1 MSRPS
6 LESPSRIHII
16 GIGGAGMSAL
26 AVVLHQMGHDVAGSD
41 LRDGP
46 VAERLR
52 GLGIPVH
59 VGHGVANLGDVDLVA
74 MSSAVRP
81 ANPEL
86 VEARRRGVQVA
97 SRAEVLGAL
106 SALRRTAAVSG
117 THGKTTTSS
126 MLALVLVEAGR
137 APSFVIGGDLGS
149 LGTNATWNDG
159 EWLVVEADES
169 DATFLALDTDLALAT
184 NLEVD
189 HLNHYGSFLNL
200 QSAFRRFLGGARQAS
215 VLCADDPVLAGL
227 ELEPTLTFG
236 FSPEADL
243 RITGLR
249 GGRSDLAFELRQGG
263 EVLGELEL
271 AVPGEHNARNAA
283 AAAAAALCLGV
294 PVPETA
300 RALARFT
307 GVARRFEFR
316 GEARGVSFVDDYA
329 HLPGEVAATL
339 AAARRGGWRRVVCV
353 FQPHRYSRLAAVG
366 ADFGAAFDGADAV
379 VLTSVYP
386 AGEEPLP
393 GISSRVVLDAILAH
407 DPAADVTYVPERA
420 GLVTHLRAVLRPG
433 DCCLTLGAGDLT
445 SLPDELLAEPTW

>member
-1 MSRPS
+1 MSRPP
-6 LESPSRIHII
+6 LETPSRVHIV

-26 AVVLHQMGHDVAGSD
+26 AVVLKQMGHDVRGSD

-52 GLGIPVH
+52 GLGIEVH
-59 VGHGVANLGDVDLVA
+59 VGHEAANLGEADFVA
-74 MSSAVRP
+74 MSTAVGP
-81 ANPEL
+81 GNPEL
-86 VEARRRGVQVA
+86 VEARARGVQVC
-97 SRAEVLGAL
+97 SRADVLGAL

-126 MLALVLVEAGR
+126 MLALVLVEVGR
-137 APSFVIGGDLGS
+137 SPSFVIGGDLGS
-149 LGTNATWNDG
+149 LGTNAAWSDG

-184 NLEVD
+184 SLEVD
-189 HLNHYGSFLNL
+189 HLDHYGSFSNL

-215 VLCADDPVLAGL
+215 VLCADDPVLVELGL
-227 ELEPTLTFG
+227 QPTLTFG
-236 FSPEADL
+236 VAPSADV
-243 RITGLR
+243 RITDLR
-249 GGRSDLAFELRQGG
+249 GGRSDLAFTLRRGG

-283 AAAAAALCLGV
+283 AAAAAALCLGITV
-294 PVPETA
+294 PDTA

-339 AAARRGGWRRVVCV
+339 AAARRGGWDRVVCV
-353 FQPHRYSRLAAVG
+353 FQPHRYSRLATVAG
-366 ADFGAAFDGADAV
+366 DFGSAFDDADVV

-386 AGEEPLP
+386 AGEAPLP
-393 GISSRVVLDAILAH
+393 GVSSRLVLDAILAH
-407 DPAADVTYVPERA
+407 DPAAAVTYVPERA
-420 GLVTHLRAVLRPG
+420 ALLAHLRQTLRPG